1 MKQYQYSTLASVQE
15 LLKPGVDIHDTLI
28 CGVRDELKEA
38 IFNLGVIMVQHCPDN
53 FENRVKQALE
63 CCANTHAIV
72 DKIIKEQV
80 ALEYED

>member
-1 MKQYQYSTLASVQE
+1 MKQILYSPLPSVQT

-28 CGVRDELKEA
+28 NGVREELKEA

-72 DKIIKEQV
+72 DKIIKEQI
-80 ALEYED
+80 ALEHED

>member
-15 LLKPGVDIHDTLI
+15 LLEPNVNIHDTLI
-28 CGVRDELKEA
+28 FGVREELKEA
-38 IFNLGVIMVQHCPDN
+38 IFNLGVIMVQHCPDD
-53 FENRVKQALE
+53 FEFRIKQVLE